1 MFNSNNVI
9 KLWKCTI
16 IHQKYFGTIKM
27 ICIVKKILPDL
38 YLPATD
44 LLILYN

>member
-1 MFNSNNVI
+1 MKMYNNTS
-9 KLWKCTI
+9 KN
-16 IHQKYFGTIKM
+16 FGTIKM